1 MRSSLLVSE
10 ASKNFITITGV
21 RVLSQIKCNFS
32 RMFYASH
39 SIPVEISCRFWYKW
53 KCHISLN
60 LFQNI
65 CLNSSEC
72 ETVVWVLCLCLSLFL
87 SIVCVRFVIS
97 YVLGLLLTLALY
109 ECGFSPFYHSLCSL
123 LLRCSPL
130 GLPGCWMRI
139 STNNPSLIWLVMCM
153 LLKLT
158 SFLFTCLSHSL
169 VSPHLI
175 FYSITC

>member
-1 MRSSLLVSE
+1 MRNSLSVGE
-10 ASKNFITITGV
+10 ASENYITRTGIK
-21 RVLSQIKCNFS
+21 SEIKCNFS
-32 RMFYASH
+32 HMLCASH
-39 SIPVEISCRFWYKW
+39 SVPVENSQMFWYKW
-53 KCHISLN
+53 KCHVFLN

-65 CLNSSEC
+65 CLNSCQC
-72 ETVVWVLCLCLSLFL
+72 ETVVWVLCLCLSLMC
-87 SIVCVRFVIS
+87 SRFVIL
-97 YVLGLLLTLALY
+97 YVLGLVLTLALY

-158 SFLFTCLSHSL
+158 SFLFTCISHSL
-169 VSPHLI
+169 VSPHPI
-175 FYSITC
+175 FFSITC